1 MTEIWSQKHR
11 PTTLNDV
18 IGRDDIVAQFKSVDE
33 NGLIETKLQN
43 CLFHSQEA
51 GTGKTTIARALA
63 NDLGY
68 QLHVFNASTKKE
80 RGIGFIEEELIP
92 RTRTGNHKQIF
103 LLDEADQ
110 LTDAAQSALKGVME
124 NAHGYFILTCNNL
137 SKVSPW
143 LQSRCKVI
151 HFPPYTIGAIHE
163 ILHKVSGEEHLTFSL
178 FGGGNGNDVITKIA
192 ENILDARA
200 AINFLQG
207 YANYGDNNRHK
218 FLASLN
224 TPDVDYAKFLRVAVR
239 EKSFDGAL
247 KIIKGQRLKET
258 LRGIFDYVIESDAK
272 QESKLTIIH
281 ALIEAERDLI
291 SGVSPELIRANFVR
305 SCIPNQALRGEA

>member
-11 PTTLNDV
+11 PTTFKDV
-18 IGRDDIVAQFKSVDE
+18 IGRDDIVAQFE
-33 NGLIETKLQN
+33 NMAYVLQN
-43 CLFHSQEA
+43 FLFHSQEP
-51 GTGKTTIARALA
+51 GTGKTTIARVLA
-63 NDLGY
+63 NEYGM

-92 RTRTGNHKQIF
+92 RTRTGNHRQIF

-137 SKVSPW
+137 AKVSPW

-151 HFPPYTIGAIHE
+151 HFAPYEKEDMRKILTKIAIHE
-163 ILHKVSGEEHLTFSL
+163 NIIHESVSR
-178 FGGGNGNDVITKIA
+178 DVSTYITRIA
-192 ENILDARA
+192 EHHTDARA
-200 AINFLQG
+200 AINFLQA
-207 YANYGDNNRHK
+207 YANYGADKDK
-218 FLASLN
+218 FLASLG

-247 KIIKGQRLKET
+247 KIIKGQPLKDT
-258 LRGIFDYVIESDAK
+258 LKGIFDYVVESDAK

-281 ALIEAERDLI
+281 ALIQAERDLI

>member
-1 MTEIWSQKHR
+1 MSEIWSQKYR
-11 PTTLNDV
+11 PTTLKDV
-18 IGRDDIVAQFKSVDE
+18 IGRDDIVAQFKGMEPALWS
-33 NGLIETKLQN
+33 LTMQN
-43 CLFHSQEA
+43 YLFHSQEA

-63 NDLGY
+63 NDLGF
-68 QLHVFNASTKKE
+68 QLHVFNASTKNE

-137 SKVSPW
+137 AKVSPW

-151 HFPPYTIGAIHE
+151 HFRPYYKGDIARILRAITLKENVAGFVRMDDTIQR
-163 ILHKVSGEEHLTFSL
+163 
-178 FGGGNGNDVITKIA
+178 IA
-192 ENILDARA
+192 KHHSDARS
-200 AINFLQG
+200 AINFLQA
-207 YANYGDNNRHK
+207 YVNYGADKDK
-218 FLASLN
+218 FLASLG

-247 KIIKGQRLKET
+247 KIIKGQPLADT
-258 LRGIFDYVIESDAK
+258 LRGVFDYMVESDAK
-272 QESKLTIIH
+272 QESKLAIVH
-281 ALIEAERDLI
+281 ALIEAQRDLI
-291 SGVSPELIRANFVR
+291 AGISPELIRANFVR
-305 SCIPNQALRGEA
+305 SCIQNLALMDRA

>member
-18 IGRDDIVAQFKSVDE
+18 IGRDDIVAQFKRVDE
-33 NGLIETKLQN
+33 NGLIERRLQN

-63 NDLGY
+63 NEFGY

-92 RTRTGNHKQIF
+92 RTRTGNRKQIF

-137 SKVSPW
+137 AKVSPW

-151 HFPPYTIGAIHE
+151 HFPPYYKGNIARILREITLKENVAGFIDDNTIQH
-163 ILHKVSGEEHLTFSL
+163 
-178 FGGGNGNDVITKIA
+178 IA
-192 ENILDARA
+192 KHHNDARA
-200 AINFLQG
+200 AINFLQA
-207 YANYGDNNRHK
+207 YANYGADKDK
-218 FLASLN
+218 FLASLG
-224 TPDVDYAKFLRVAVR
+224 TPDVDYSKFLRVAVR

-247 KIIKGQRLKET
+247 KIIKGQPLKDT
-258 LRGIFDYVIESDAK
+258 LKGIFDYVVESDAK

-305 SCIPNQALRGEA
+305 SCIPNQALSGGA

>member
-1 MTEIWSQKHR
+1 MSEIWSQKYR
-11 PTTLNDV
+11 PPTLKDV
-18 IGRDDIVAQFKSVDE
+18 IGRDDIVALFKGMEPALLSV
-33 NGLIETKLQN
+33 TMQKY
-43 CLFHSQEA
+43 LFHSQEA

-63 NDLGY
+63 NDLGF
-68 QLHVFNASTKKE
+68 QLHVFNASTKNE

-137 SKVSPW
+137 AKVSPW

-151 HFPPYTIGAIHE
+151 HFRPYYKGDIARILRAITLKENVAGFVRMDDTIQR
-163 ILHKVSGEEHLTFSL
+163 
-178 FGGGNGNDVITKIA
+178 IA
-192 ENILDARA
+192 KHHSDARS
-200 AINFLQG
+200 AINFLQA
-207 YANYGDNNRHK
+207 YVNYGADKDK
-218 FLASLN
+218 FLASLG

-247 KIIKGQRLKET
+247 KIIKGQPLADT
-258 LRGIFDYVIESDAK
+258 LRGIFDYMVESDAK
-272 QESKLTIIH
+272 QESKLLIIN
-281 ALIEAERDLI
+281 ALINAQRDLI
-291 SGVSPELIRANFVR
+291 SGISSDLILANFERECV
-305 SCIPNQALRGEA
+305 E

>member
-1 MTEIWSQKHR
+1 MTEIWSQKYR
-11 PTTLNDV
+11 PTTFKDA
-18 IGRDDIVAQFKSVDE
+18 IGRDDIVSQLSD
-33 NGLIETKLQN
+33 IQN
-43 CLFHSQEA
+43 FLFHSQEA

-63 NDLGY
+63 NEFGY

-92 RTRTGNHKQIF
+92 RTRTGNRKQIF

-143 LQSRCKVI
+143 LQSRCKII
-151 HFPPYTIGAIHE
+151 HFAPYTIQDI
-163 ILHKVSGEEHLTFSL
+163 
-178 FGGGNGNDVITKIA
+178 
-192 ENILDARA
+192 ENILTTIVVKENISSENHLIRPIARIAKHHNDARA
-200 AINFLQG
+200 AINFLQA
-207 YANYGDNNRHK
+207 YANYGADKEK
-218 FLASLN
+218 FLASLG
-224 TPDVDYAKFLRVAVR
+224 TPDVDYEKFLRIAVR

-247 KIIKGQRLKET
+247 KVIKGQPLKET
-258 LRGIFDYVIESDAK
+258 LRGILNFTIESKAK
-272 QESKLTIIH
+272 QESKLQVIS

-291 SGVSPELIRANFVR
+291 SGVSPDLILANFVR
-305 SCIPNQALRGEA
+305 RCVA

>member
-1 MTEIWSQKHR
+1 MTEIWSQKYR

-18 IGRDDIVAQFKSVDE
+18 IGRDDIVAQFKVGD
-33 NGLIETKLQN
+33 GFKVFH

-137 SKVSPW
+137 AKVSPW

-151 HFPPYTIGAIHE
+151 NFPPYSTEDIKK
-163 ILHKVSGEEHLTFSL
+163 ILTNILVEQGVIRTVSGQHI
-178 FGGGNGNDVITKIA
+178 VRIA
-192 ENILDARA
+192 ENHTDARA
-200 AINFLQG
+200 AINFLQA
-207 YANYGDNNRHK
+207 YANYADKPK
-218 FLASLN
+218 FIASLG
-224 TPDVDYAKFLRVAVR
+224 TPDVDYEKFLRIAVR
-239 EKSFDGAL
+239 ERSFDGAL
-247 KIIKGQRLKET
+247 KIIRGYPLKET
-258 LRGIFDYVIESDAK
+258 LRGILDYTIESKAK
-272 QESKLTIIH
+272 QHSKLQVIS

-291 SGVSPELIRANFVR
+291 SGVTPDLILANFVR
-305 SCIPNQALRGEA
+305 GCMA